1 MNDAGDYVSEETP
14 WVEHRVAASRSRR
27 FPKYLLP
34 YLDAVDDA
42 VRNAYVL
49 EGGRCTLVT
58 WTLLRRQR
66 EVGQIMIE
74 FPEAFEASLGVLPRK
89 AEQLHARTAD
99 GLFHDG

>member
-1 MNDAGDYVSEETP
+1 MSQETL
-14 WVEHRVAASRSRR
+14 WIEHCLAAPTSNR

-42 VRNAYVL
+42 VRNTYVL
-49 EGGRCTLVT
+49 EDGRCTLVT

-74 FPEAFEASLGVLPRK
+74 LPEEFEASLGPLAPSS
-89 AEQLHARTAD
+89 
-99 GLFHDG
+99 

>member
-1 MNDAGDYVSEETP
+1 MNDARDWMSEEGRC
-14 WVEHRVAASRSRR
+14 VEHRLAVSRSSR

-42 VRNAYVL
+42 VRSSYVL
-49 EGGRCTLVT
+49 EDGRCTLVT

-74 FPEAFEASLGVLPRK
+74 FPEEFEAILGPLARK
-89 AEQLHARTAD
+89 AEQLHARTVD
-99 GLFHDG
+99 GLFEDG